1 MLLGDLLASADAP
14 LSSVALTTTAGAVE
28 ITGVTHD
35 SRQVRP
41 GVMFCCVRG
50 ARHDGHQFAREAVA
64 AGAAALLCEHRV
76 GTDVPEVVVPDTRA
90 AMAGAAAAFH
100 GHPSRSLQVVGVTG
114 TNGKTTTVHLL
125 AAALRA
131 AGIPTLV
138 VGTLTGVRTT
148 PESTDLQALLA
159 DARDRGDRAVALE
172 VSSHALVQH
181 RVDAISFAAVAF
193 TNLSRDHLDFH
204 ASMEEYFKAKAS
216 LFTADFAPTAVIDV
230 DGPYGRLLAS
240 TTDVPNVIGTGVSK
254 VELLAVGVSNSR
266 FRWRDLEVN
275 LPLGGRFNVANAVVA
290 AELARALD
298 VAPSVIAEGLAAAP
312 PVPGRFERLDAGQP
326 YTIVVDYAH
335 TPDGIEHVLAA
346 AREVVGDGR
355 VIVVFGCGGDRDA
368 TKRPF
373 MGREAEEGADLVVV
387 TSDNPRYE
395 DPARIIADIL
405 AGFGTRPWLVEP
417 DRGTAI
423 RAALAEARAGDIVV
437 IAGKGHETTQEI
449 AGRVDH
455 FDDREVARAEAARLV
470 GDGR

>member
-1 MLLGDLLASADAP
+1 VACDDDTCGFAS
-14 LSSVALTTTAGAVE
+14 S
-28 ITGVTHD
+28 I
-35 SRQVRP
+35 RP
-41 GVMFCCVRG
+41 
-50 ARHDGHQFAREAVA
+50 
-64 AGAAALLCEHRV
+64 
-76 GTDVPEVVVPDTRA
+76 TVV
-90 AMAGAAAAFH
+90 
-100 GHPSRSLQVVGVTG
+100 
-114 TNGKTTTVHLL
+114 
-125 AAALRA
+125 
-131 AGIPTLV
+131 
-138 VGTLTGVRTT
+138 
-148 PESTDLQALLA
+148 
-159 DARDRGDRAVALE
+159 
-172 VSSHALVQH
+172 
-181 RVDAISFAAVAF
+181 
-193 TNLSRDHLDFH
+193 
-204 ASMEEYFKAKAS
+204 
-216 LFTADFAPTAVIDV
+216 
-230 DGPYGRLLAS
+230 
-240 TTDVPNVIGTGVSK
+240 
-254 VELLAVGVSNSR
+254 
-266 FRWRDLEVN
+266 
-275 LPLGGRFNVANAVVA
+275 
-290 AELARALD
+290 
-298 VAPSVIAEGLAAAP
+298 
-312 PVPGRFERLDAGQP
+312 AGQP

-449 AGRVDH
+449 AGRVEH